1 MPTKKPTPDDSEQ
14 SKRFIEI
21 AEEVEATDQQALERA
36 LKKIISSTFPSQPAA
51 KRRDPEIR

>member
-1 MPTKKPTPDDSEQ
+1 MPTKKPTPDNSEQ

-36 LKKIISSTFPSQPAA
+36 LKKIISRPSRSTRPPKGES
-51 KRRDPEIR
+51 